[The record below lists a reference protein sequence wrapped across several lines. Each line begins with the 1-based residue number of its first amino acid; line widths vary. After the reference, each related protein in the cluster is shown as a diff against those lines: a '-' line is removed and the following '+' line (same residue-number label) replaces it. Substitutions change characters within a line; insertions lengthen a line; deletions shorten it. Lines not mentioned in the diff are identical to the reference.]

1 MSSFVVTE
9 TPLQGLALVE
19 RIRREDER
27 GFLAR
32 MFCKE
37 ELAIAGWNNDV
48 AQINHTLTVKEGT
61 IRGMHFQLP
70 PYAEKKLVTCLKGE
84 VWDVAVD
91 IREGSPTFLQWHG
104 EKLSADNRRSLMI
117 PEGFAHGFQT
127 LSPDVQM
134 LYVHSS
140 LYNPE
145 YERGLN
151 PLDKKLNIKWPQV
164 INGMSEKDRSA
175 LSLDSEFKGVQV

>member
-1 MSSFVVTE
+1 MSSFIVTE
-9 TPLQGLALVE
+9 TPLQGLAVLE

-37 ELAIAGWNNDV
+37 EMAIAGWKKEV
-48 AQINHTLTVKEGT
+48 AQVNHTQTIQAGT
-61 IRGMHFQLP
+61 IRGMHFQLHP
-70 PYAEKKLVTCLKGE
+70 HAEMKLVSCLNGE

-91 IREGSPTFLQWHG
+91 IREGSSTFLQWHG
-104 EKLSADNRRSLMI
+104 EKLSADNCRSLMI

-127 LSPDVQM
+127 LTPDVQM
-134 LYVHSS
+134 LYIHSS
-140 LYNPE
+140 SYNPE

-151 PLDKKLNIKWPQV
+151 PLDKKLSIKWPHT
-164 INGMSEKDRSA
+164 INEMSEKDRSA
-175 LSLDSEFKGVQV
+175 LSIDIEFKGIQI